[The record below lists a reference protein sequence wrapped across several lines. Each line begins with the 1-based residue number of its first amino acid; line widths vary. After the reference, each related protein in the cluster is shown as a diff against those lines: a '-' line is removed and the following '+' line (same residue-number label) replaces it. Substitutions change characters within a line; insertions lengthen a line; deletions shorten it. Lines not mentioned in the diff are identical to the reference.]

1 MQFTQN
7 NNNNNANTKWKKK
20 KKKKK
25 IDHTIEHM
33 KFALKTLQL
42 RVKILLDKSDQP
54 KFISKSLKHRQ
65 NSRASTNIQ
74 VLLE

>member
-1 MQFTQN
+1 MQTPSE
-7 NNNNNANTKWKKK
+7 
-20 KKKKK
+20 KKK

>member
-1 MQFTQN
+1 M
-7 NNNNNANTKWKKK
+7 KKK

>member
-7 NNNNNANTKWKKK
+7 NNNNNANTKW
-20 KKKKK
+20 KKK

>member
-1 MQFTQN
+1 
-7 NNNNNANTKWKKK
+7 
-20 KKKKK
+20 
-25 IDHTIEHM
+25 M
-33 KFALKTLQL
+33 KFVLKTLQL

-54 KFISKSLKHRQ
+54 KFISKSPKHRQ